1 MATVAELAGLIVQ
14 WQHTVR
20 FGFAPPESNHL
31 LQLFGM
37 SLGQVVDFGAI
48 VVDVVEL
55 PLVAIKRQT
64 RVTAVVGKP
73 HHRMKHDRFPAVVIQ
88 GPRAHHLEILREMF
102 GGYIWLI
109 QRVGKTHTFDGRL

>member
-1 MATVAELAGLIVQ
+1 MC
-14 WQHTVR
+14 
-20 FGFAPPESNHL
+20 
-31 LQLFGM
+31 
-37 SLGQVVDFGAI
+37 LGQVVNLGAI

-64 RVTAVVGKP
+64 RVAAVVGKP
-73 HHRMKHDRFPAVVIQ
+73 HHRMKHDCFPAIVIQ
-88 GPRAHHLEILREMF
+88 GPRAHHLEILREVF